1 MAARP
6 LLIVVKSVTTAPR
19 PLQAVFRASAR
30 LLPVSATTA
39 AWPATRSRTLHATS
53 YAAANAASLSTGAV
67 QNPSS
72 TPPSPGQAP
81 PSVVVVEFDTKHAAF
96 LGEADSNDAFE
107 AAHEINPPVLV
118 ALDATHA
125 AFLGEAD
132 SDDGFVTHREAHGSV
147 EALDPSESAY
157 LGEADRDDGFE
168 IRQIL
173 NPTDHGPL
181 DPTLSAFHGQPG
193 EHDAHEEDHKRT

>member
-6 LLIVVKSVTTAPR
+6 LLVVVKSVTSSPR
-19 PLQAVFRASAR
+19 QLQAVFRATNR
-30 LLPVSATTA
+30 LVPVSTPVASSVRQ
-39 AWPATRSRTLHATS
+39 PRYLHATTFK
-53 YAAANAASLSTGAV
+53 AANATSTSAGSD
-67 QNPSS
+67 QRPSS
-72 TPPSPGQAP
+72 PPSGQASP
-81 PSVVVVEFDTKHAAF
+81 PGAPEYDTTHAAF

-107 AAHEINPPVLV
+107 ANQEINPPRQE

-132 SDDGFVTHREAHGSV
+132 SDDGFESHREAHGRI
-147 EALDPSESAY
+147 EAVDASESAY

-168 IRQIL
+168 SQKIL

-181 DPTLSAFHGQPG
+181 DPSPSAFHGQPG
-193 EHDAHEEDHKRT
+193 EQDMDEEVHKGR